1 MSNAADG
8 LREPWT
14 DLDHQREGVAV
25 GIWLFIVS
33 EVLFFGAL
41 FLGYG
46 VYRALYPEA
55 FRIAG
60 THTEVF
66 YGAVNLLLLLTSSV
80 AMTIAVDASRREMRR
95 ITLFCLAATIL
106 FGLAFLL
113 FKGLEYRDDIAKGL
127 LPGAHFSLQPPQTQL
142 FWAFYWVMTSV
153 HAVHLL
159 TGIIIVGALAAM
171 LWRRT
176 LPLRTTA
183 TVGVATYWHF
193 VDTVW
198 IILFPLLYLIG
209 RS

>member
-1 MSNAADG
+1 MSDADAA

-14 DLDHQREGVAV
+14 DLDRQRTGVTV
-25 GIWLFIVS
+25 GVWLFIVS

-41 FLGYG
+41 FLGYA

-60 THTEVF
+60 AHTEVF
-66 YGAVNLLLLLTSSV
+66 YGGLNLLLLLTSSA
-80 AMTIAVDASRREMRR
+80 AMTIAVDASRLQMRPV
-95 ITLFCLAATIL
+95 TLVCLALTML
-106 FGLAFLL
+106 LGLGFLL
-113 FKGLEYRDDIAKGL
+113 CKGLEYRDDIAKGL
-127 LPGAHFSLQPPQTQL
+127 LPGAHFPLQPPQTQL

-153 HAVHLL
+153 HAIHLA
-159 TGIIIVGALAAM
+159 TGLVIVGVLASL

-176 LPLRTTA
+176 LPIQTPA
-183 TVGVATYWHF
+183 IQGVATYWHF